1 MSQRNG
7 RRSRGDA
14 MMDHMTSAGMMWG
27 TGIVWVLVIG
37 VLLLAAAAL
46 VKYLF
51 FSGHCKSSRV
61 EGLQTRL

>member
-1 MSQRNG
+1 
-7 RRSRGDA
+7 